1 MPRPNANRLLK
12 FAGAASLVAMTAA
25 CASNDRR
32 YYSDYQSGYTGS
44 YNTVYEDRYD
54 GYRDG
59 YENAAYRGGGIDA
72 ARQAHRRYSDYEAER
87 MDGNCESSV
96 RIRRGETLSDIAEYC
111 DVPVADLIRDNP
123 QIRNPRAVAAGERLR
138 VPAVRGEVY
147 EGSYRYAYRDA
158 LYRDASYRDDY
169 DADRWLDSRDGK
181 DVYVI
186 RRGDTLAEIAWRL
199 DVPLRTLYRL
209 NPRVEPRRLEVGQ
222 AIYVPDYARTSPRDR
237 GARDYVYYEDEP
249 PLISITPAR
258 GPRDGKIRVIGDNF
272 RQGEKVSVYFGDSRN
287 SMTELKIV
295 ETDGDGR
302 INEVVTLPDNYGQK
316 EAYFA
321 FRPSKADGYIMSEAY
336 AIDGISR
343 SGNIAASAG
352 DFSNDGRHNGAR
364 MRAMQDS
371 IYWGDKITLR
381 AEGFPPDTPVS
392 IYGGPHQN
400 ALEKL
405 SEIRSGPSGRFS
417 ADVHAPE
424 SGRGG
429 DVMFVAA
436 IEDGARTVFSERV
449 RVLNR
454 DRGYAEGYRG
464 ASGGY
469 DGYVGDR
476 RGPYSDGYMGAK
488 YQNEDVPMSP
498 QRLERG
504 VETKGVGWFGRL
516 RGNNSRDDYVGDRT
530 PSPVGGVD
538 SAGTSSIVGI
548 LTDEGQH
555 CPSLRDDSGNLYTLL
570 GDLEGFDDGD
580 RVLVNGSVRADDR
593 ICGQAET
600 VQVYEIAQAPW

>member
-1 MPRPNANRLLK
+1 MTRPNAKRLLK

-32 YYSDYQSGYTGS
+32 YYSDYQSGYGYNSS
-44 YNTVYEDRYD
+44 YNTVHDS
-54 GYRDG
+54 YRDG
-59 YENAAYRGGGIDA
+59 YVNAGYGGGIDA
-72 ARQAHRRYSDYEAER
+72 AREAHRRYSEYEAER
-87 MDGNCESSV
+87 LDGNCERTV
-96 RIRRGETLSDIAEYC
+96 RIHRGETLSDIAEYC
-111 DVPVADLIRDNP
+111 DVPVAEIIRDNP
-123 QIRNPRAVAAGERLR
+123 QIRNPRAVAAGERLQI
-138 VPAVRGEVY
+138 PAVRGEVY

-169 DADRWLDSRDGK
+169 NADRWLDKRDGR
-181 DVYVI
+181 DIYVI
-186 RRGDTLAEIAWRL
+186 RRGDTLAEIAWRF

-209 NPRVEPRRLEVGQ
+209 NPGVEPRRLEVGQ
-222 AIYVPDYARTSPRDR
+222 AIYVPDYARTSPRER
-237 GARDYVYYEDEP
+237 GSRDYVYYQDEP

-272 RQGEKVSVYFGDSRN
+272 RQGEKVTVYFGDSRN

-302 INEVVTLPDNYGQK
+302 INEVVTLPDSYGQK

-321 FRPSKADGYIMSEAY
+321 FRPSQGERDGYIMSEAY
-336 AIDGISR
+336 AIDGFSR
-343 SGNIAASAG
+343 PANVASSTG
-352 DFSNDGRHNGAR
+352 DYSHDGRYNGAK

-392 IYGGPHQN
+392 IYGGPN
-400 ALEKL
+400 PNSLEKL
-405 SEIRSGPSGRFS
+405 SEIRSGPRGGFS

-436 IEDGARTVFSERV
+436 IEDGPRTVFSERV
-449 RVLNR
+449 RILDR
-454 DRGYAEGYRG
+454 DGRYGNGRYD
-464 ASGGY
+464 SGY
-469 DGYVGDR
+469 DGYLGDDR

-488 YQNEDVPMSP
+488 YENNDVPMSP

-504 VETKGVGWFGRL
+504 VDTKGVGWFGRF
-516 RGNNSRDDYVGDRT
+516 RGDRRDDYVGDRR

-538 SAGTSSIVGI
+538 SAGSSSIVGI
-548 LTDEGQH
+548 LTDEGQN
-555 CPSLRDDSGNLYTLL
+555 CPALRDDSGNLYTLL
-570 GDLEGFDDGD
+570 GDLEGYDDGD
-580 RVLVNGSVRADDR
+580 RVLVRGSVRADDR